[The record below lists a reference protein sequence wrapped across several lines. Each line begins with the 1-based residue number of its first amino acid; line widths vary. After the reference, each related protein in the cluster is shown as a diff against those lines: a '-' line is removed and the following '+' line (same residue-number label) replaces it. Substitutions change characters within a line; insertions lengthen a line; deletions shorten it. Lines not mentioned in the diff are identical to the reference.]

1 MNCKT
6 INEQIKMIDYL
17 AQKDIYPISNKQN
30 VFWFLSPF
38 RNEKTA
44 SFKVDNSSNRFYDFG
59 EGFGGTLID
68 LISKLENISVKQV
81 IRKVTNDFSFPK
93 QNNLKE
99 PLSEIQNLNKIS
111 ILHNRSIFNYNL
123 KRYLKSRGIENS
135 NYWKYIREIH
145 FSTDNVN
152 NLYSVG
158 FENNSGS
165 FELRNSF
172 YKGST
177 GKDITTLLNNSN
189 KINVFE
195 GFMDFLSWLEI
206 FGVETE
212 DFLILNSISMQT
224 KIKDILGH
232 KNYDTVNLYLD
243 NDEAGKTLTEKINST
258 FSQSKDC
265 SELYCNHK
273 DLNEFL
279 ISKINKK

>member
-1 MNCKT
+1 MNCKM

-17 AQKDIYPISNKQN
+17 AQKNINPIKIKNN
-30 VFWFLSPF
+30 EYWYCSPF
-38 RNEKTA
+38 RNENTA
-44 SFKVDNSSNRFYDFG
+44 SFKVDNSTNLFYDFG

-68 LISKLENISVKQV
+68 LISKLENLTIKQV

-93 QNNLKE
+93 QDHLNE
-99 PLSEIQNLNKIS
+99 SFSDPQISNKIS
-111 ILHNRSIFNYNL
+111 ILQNRSIFNYNL
-123 KRYLKSRGIENS
+123 KRYLKSRGIEDS

-145 FSTDNVN
+145 FSTDNIN
-152 NLYSVG
+152 NLYSIG
-158 FENNSGS
+158 FENDSGS

-177 GKDITTLLNNSN
+177 GKDVTTLLNNSN

-206 FGVETE
+206 FSIETE

-224 KIKDILGH
+224 KVKDIIGH

-265 SELYCNHK
+265 SELYSNHK

-279 ISKINKK
+279 ISKKNKN

>member
-1 MNCKT
+1 M
-6 INEQIKMIDYL
+6 INEQIKILDYL
-17 AQKDIYPISNKQN
+17 AQQNIYPINSKQN
-30 VFWFLSPF
+30 IFWFLSPF

-44 SFKVDNSSNRFYDFG
+44 SFKVDNSTNRFYDFG
-59 EGFGGTLID
+59 EGIGGTLID
-68 LISKLENISVKQV
+68 LISKLENLTIKQV

-93 QNNLKE
+93 LNNINE
-99 PLSEIQNLNKIS
+99 TLSETQNSNRIS
-111 ILHNRSIFNYNL
+111 ILQNRTIFNYNL
-123 KRYLKSRGIENS
+123 KKYLKSRGVGNS

-145 FSTDNVN
+145 FSTDNIN
-152 NLYSVG
+152 NIYSIG
-158 FENNSGS
+158 FENNSGT

-177 GKDITTLLNNSN
+177 GKDVTTLLNNSN
-189 KINVFE
+189 KLNVFE

-224 KIKDILGH
+224 KIKDIIGH

-265 SELYCNHK
+265 SELYCNQK

-279 ISKINKK
+279 ISKHNKK

>member
-17 AQKDIYPISNKQN
+17 AQKNINPIKIKNN
-30 VFWFLSPF
+30 EYWYYSPF
-38 RNEKTA
+38 RNENTA
-44 SFKVDNSSNRFYDFG
+44 SFKVDISTNRFYDFG
-59 EGFGGTLID
+59 EGIGGTLID

-93 QNNLKE
+93 QDHLNE
-99 PLSEIQNLNKIS
+99 FYSDPQISNKIS
-111 ILHNRSIFNYNL
+111 ILQNKSIFNYNL

-135 NYWKYIREIH
+135 EYWKYIREIH
-145 FSTDNVN
+145 FSTDNIN

-189 KINVFE
+189 KLNVFE

-206 FGVETE
+206 FGIETE

-243 NDEAGKTLTEKINST
+243 NDEAGKTLTEKVKST

-265 SELYCNHK
+265 SKLYCNHK

>member
-1 MNCKT
+1 MNCKI

-17 AQKDIYPISNKQN
+17 AQKNINPIKIKNN
-30 VFWFLSPF
+30 EYWYCSPF
-38 RNEKTA
+38 RNENTA

-59 EGFGGTLID
+59 EGFGGTLVD
-68 LISKLENISVKQV
+68 LISKLENLTIKQV

-93 QNNLKE
+93 QNHLNE
-99 PLSEIQNLNKIS
+99 PFSEIQNSNR
-111 ILHNRSIFNYNL
+111 ILILQNRTIFNYNL

-135 NYWKYIREIH
+135 NYWKYVREIH
-145 FSTDNVN
+145 FSTDNID

-189 KINVFE
+189 KLNVFE

-224 KIKDILGH
+224 KINDFLGH

-243 NDEAGKTLTEKINST
+243 NDEAGKTLTEKVNST

-265 SELYCNHK
+265 SELYSNYK

>member
-17 AQKDIYPISNKQN
+17 AQKNINPIKIKNN
-30 VFWFLSPF
+30 DYWYCSPF
-38 RNEKTA
+38 RNENTA
-44 SFKVDNSSNRFYDFG
+44 SFKVAISTNRFYDFG
-59 EGFGGTLID
+59 EGIGGNLID

-93 QNNLKE
+93 QDHLNE
-99 PLSEIQNLNKIS
+99 SFSDPLILNKIS
-111 ILHNRSIFNYNL
+111 ILQNKSIFNYNL

-135 NYWKYIREIH
+135 DYWKYIREIH
-145 FSTDNVN
+145 FSTGNIN
-152 NLYSVG
+152 NLYSIG
-158 FENNSGS
+158 FKNDSGS

-189 KINVFE
+189 KLNVFE

-212 DFLILNSISMQT
+212 DFLILNSISMQA

-243 NDEAGKTLTEKINST
+243 NDEAGKTLTEKVNST

>member
-1 MNCKT
+1 M

-17 AQKDIYPISNKQN
+17 AQKNINPIKIKNN
-30 VFWFLSPF
+30 EYWYYSPF
-38 RNEKTA
+38 RNENTA
-44 SFKVDNSSNRFYDFG
+44 SFKVDNSTNRFYDFG
-59 EGFGGTLID
+59 EGLGGTLID
-68 LISKLENISVKQV
+68 LISKIENLTIKQV

-93 QNNLKE
+93 LNNSNE
-99 PLSEIQNLNKIS
+99 TLSEIQNTNR
-111 ILHNRSIFNYNL
+111 ILILQNRTIFNYNL

-135 NYWKYIREIH
+135 NYWKYVREIH
-145 FSTDNVN
+145 FSTDNIN
-152 NLYSVG
+152 NLYSIG
-158 FENNSGS
+158 FENDSGS

-177 GKDITTLLNNSN
+177 GKDVTTLLNNSN

-224 KIKDILGH
+224 KVKDILGH

-265 SELYCNHK
+265 TELYSNHK

-279 ISKINKK
+279 ISKKNIK